1 MLFLQDCISVSLDM
15 NTALSD
21 EGDGIMEGTVCRDA
35 SHKAEECPA
44 RGTVRILDGK
54 YKPLILWYLENGTMR
69 FSEVKR
75 LIPEATPRLLT
86 KQLREL
92 ERDGLVRREVFPEV
106 PPHTEYSLT
115 DLGSSIIP
123 LIGMMSEWGLMY
135 MGRGSDPPE

>member
-1 MLFLQDCISVSLDM
+1 
-15 NTALSD
+15 
-21 EGDGIMEGTVCRDA
+21 MEGTVCRDTC
-35 SHKAEECPA
+35 HKVEECPV
-44 RGTVRILDGK
+44 RVTVRVFDGK
-54 YKPLILWYLENGTMR
+54 YKPLILWYLENGTMC

-115 DLGSSIIP
+115 DLGFSIIP